1 MTTTHILIC
10 DDSLVARKQV
20 ASALPADWPVELHFA
35 NDGKQALTFIKEH
48 GADVLFLDL
57 NMPELDGYGVLNI
70 IKTQALPVITV
81 VISGDIQPEAQEKV
95 RALGAIGFITK
106 PIAKQELSKILIEY
120 GLYRPNSA
128 QAATPAASQDVTA
141 AASSAVITTAATTVA
156 VTETAT
162 MTEQASSPNDS
173 SLNDAVT
180 LFEYLQEMA
189 NIAMGQAS
197 NLLAQLLQVFIHQ
210 PIPKV
215 ALIARSELNMAM
227 SAIEGNTDYAAVCQG
242 FVGAGISGEALL
254 LFTDTNS
261 EQMAKLLH
269 YEDETSSA
277 PEIEVLLDMSNILFS
292 AFIKGL
298 GEQLN
303 IHFGLGQPHLL
314 GRHQHI
320 EGLLA
325 HHRQQTEQL
334 LCIEIPYELEQ
345 QNINC
350 NLLVLLTEQSVTRL
364 EQQLVY
370 LLE

>member
-1 MTTTHILIC
+1 MTTHILIC

-35 NDGKQALTFIKEH
+35 EDGRQALAFLQSH

-57 NMPELDGYGVLNI
+57 NMPELDGYGVLNV
-70 IKTQALPVITV
+70 IKTQALAVITV
-81 VISGDIQPEAQEKV
+81 VISGDIQPEAQHKV
-95 RALGAIGFITK
+95 RALGAIGFINK
-106 PIAKQELSKILIEY
+106 PIDQSELAQLLAEY
-120 GLYRPNSA
+120 GLYRANTGD
-128 QAATPAASQDVTA
+128 Q
-141 AASSAVITTAATTVA
+141 VA
-156 VTETAT
+156 VPVNKPVSKPDNLE
-162 MTEQASSPNDS
+162 
-173 SLNDAVT
+173 LNDAVT
-180 LFEYLQEMA
+180 LFEFLQEMA

-197 NLLAQLLQVFIHQ
+197 NLLAQLLNVFIHQ

-215 ALIARSELNMAM
+215 ALIARSELNMAI

-242 FVGAGISGEALL
+242 FVGAGVSGEALL

-269 YEDETSSA
+269 YEDETCAA

-298 GEQLN
+298 GEQLD
-303 IHFGLGQPHLL
+303 ISFGLGQPHIL

-350 NLLVLLTEQSVTRL
+350 NLLVLLTEDSVTRL
-364 EQQLVY
+364 EQRLSY

>member
-1 MTTTHILIC
+1 MTTHILIC

-20 ASALPADWPVELHFA
+20 ASALPIDWPVELHFA
-35 NDGKQALTFIKEH
+35 ENGNQALTFLQNH

-57 NMPELDGYGVLNI
+57 NMPELDGYGVLSI
-70 IKTQALPVITV
+70 IKEQSLSVITV
-81 VISGDIQPEAQEKV
+81 VISGDIQPEAEHKV
-95 RALGAIGFITK
+95 RTLGAIGFITK
-106 PIAKQELSKILIEY
+106 PINQQELARLLIEY
-120 GLYRPNSA
+120 GLYRSDAAP
-128 QAATPAASQDVTA
+128 AATPN
-141 AASSAVITTAATTVA
+141 
-156 VTETAT
+156 EL
-162 MTEQASSPNDS
+162 EP
-173 SLNDAVT
+173 NDAVT

-197 NLLAQLLQVFIHQ
+197 NLLAQLLKVFIHQ

-215 ALIARSELNMAM
+215 ALIARSELNMAI

-242 FVGAGISGEALL
+242 FVGAGVSGEALL

-269 YEDETSSA
+269 YENETSSA
-277 PEIEVLLDMSNILFS
+277 PEIEALLDISNILFS

-298 GEQLN
+298 GEQLD
-303 IHFGLGQPHLL
+303 IHFGLGQPHIL
-314 GRHQHI
+314 GRHQPI

-350 NLLVLLTEQSVTRL
+350 NLLVLLTESSVTRL
-364 EQQLVY
+364 EQRLSY
-370 LLE
+370 LLQ

>member
-1 MTTTHILIC
+1 MTTHILIC

-20 ASALPADWPVELHFA
+20 ASALPADWPVTLHFA
-35 NDGKQALTFIKEH
+35 EDGRQALAFLQSH

-57 NMPELDGYGVLNI
+57 NMPELDGYGVLNV
-70 IKTQALPVITV
+70 IKTQALAVITV
-81 VISGDIQPEAQEKV
+81 VISGDIQPEAQHKV
-95 RALGAIGFITK
+95 RALGAIGFINK
-106 PIAKQELSKILIEY
+106 PIDHGELAQLLTEY
-120 GLYRPNSA
+120 GLYRANA
-128 QAATPAASQDVTA
+128 GDQVAAPTSEPHSETVSKPDSTA
-141 AASSAVITTAATTVA
+141 VSKPDHV
-156 VTETAT
+156 E
-162 MTEQASSPNDS
+162 
-173 SLNDAVT
+173 LNDAVT
-180 LFEYLQEMA
+180 LFEFLQEMA

-197 NLLAQLLQVFIHQ
+197 NLLAQLLDVFIHQ

-215 ALIARSELNMAM
+215 ALIARSELNMAI

-242 FVGAGISGEALL
+242 FVGAGVSGEALL

-261 EQMAKLLH
+261 EQMATLLH
-269 YEDETSSA
+269 YEDETCSA

-298 GEQLN
+298 GEQLD
-303 IHFGLGQPHLL
+303 IRFGLGQPHIL

-320 EGLLA
+320 DGLLA

-345 QNINC
+345 QSISC
-350 NLLVLLTEQSVTRL
+350 NLLVLLTADSVTRL
-364 EQQLVY
+364 EQRLSY